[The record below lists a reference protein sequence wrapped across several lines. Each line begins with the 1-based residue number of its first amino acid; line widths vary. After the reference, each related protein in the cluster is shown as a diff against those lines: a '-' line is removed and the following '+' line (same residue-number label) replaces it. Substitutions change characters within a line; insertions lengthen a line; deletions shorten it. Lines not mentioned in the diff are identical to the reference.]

1 MTWNVLWYQIQT
13 APPPLPTAGSGSLL
27 PANAVIVFQRP
38 LESATLGDFGPAAE
52 AEPLVV
58 IAFLK
63 LVGVPLFNPD
73 PTTNRSTSIA
83 KGYLI
88 NPPLMP
94 FEIQPQQNGRC
105 SFWRV
110 GMGDGFNLP
119 QSFADLAAYDAFA
132 LANASRLSNVGTLT
146 LDNNIPGPFGVEA
159 ILGDRIRGT
168 FVAETAW
175 TDEL

>member
-1 MTWNVLWYQIQT
+1 M
-13 APPPLPTAGSGSLL
+13 SLL
-27 PANAVIVFQRP
+27 PANTVIVFRQP
-38 LESATLGDFGPAAE
+38 VPSEDPEFTGFGSFGPVTE
-52 AEPLVV
+52 AEPLII
-58 IAFLK
+58 IAFTK
-63 LVGVPLFNPD
+63 LLGVPLFNPD
-73 PTTNRSTSIA
+73 PTTNRSTSIV
-83 KGYLI
+83 KGHLI

-110 GMGDGFNLP
+110 GMGDGFALP
-119 QSFADLAAYDAFA
+119 QSFADLDEYDAFA
-132 LANASRLSNVGTLT
+132 LANSAKLANVGTFT

-159 ILGDRIRGT
+159 ILGDKLRGT